1 MSECFHGFAR
11 YGWDTVRQCGIDCKP
26 RGNTRKYPGETVQ
39 MSETSVAICQRRNA
53 IGTAPDPESVCSAE
67 MQILYNSDL
76 RLLPECGSVFV
87 EPPVL
92 PGSFL
97 APLVTIVRLSF
108 TWLEGSPYNL

>member
-76 RLLPECGSVFV
+76 RLLPECGSAFV
-87 EPPVL
+87 EPPVSCRL
-92 PGSFL
+92 FF
-97 APLVTIVRLSF
+97 APLVTYARRELSH
-108 TWLEGSPYNL
+108 LERAPDSL